1 MVNKA
6 KEVHANGPNITSTKV
21 GYSEENISTQMVGWL
36 RWALRG
42 NTQTTAQ
49 LVWKYT
55 LMIMF

>member
-1 MVNKA
+1 MRQMVNKA

-49 LVWKYT
+49 LV
-55 LMIMF
+55 